1 MSDKDNKI
9 PLPQHGDTVL
19 ISKNHKG
26 RYARGLCGEVWGF
39 GRDGRVKVR
48 IQAGWFASVLPEN
61 LTVVKAKNG
70 KGV

>member
-1 MSDKDNKI
+1 VSDKDNKI
-9 PLPQHGDTVL
+9 PLPQHGDIVL
-19 ISKNHKG
+19 ISKNHG
-26 RYARGLCGEVWGF
+26 SHARGLCGEVWGF
-39 GRDGRVKVR
+39 DRNGRVKVR